1 MASNSPRSRREFV
14 RTSAVAAAGI
24 AALAEHRFAILAH
37 AAPDAPIRIGVI
49 GCGGRGT
56 GAVLNALKVATKV
69 VYPER
74 GYHTEDVAEGARRAA
89 EGVEVVAL
97 ADLFPDRL
105 AECRR
110 QLQKVDVRIADDACY
125 TGFDAYSKLLARD
138 EVNYVI
144 LAEPPHFRPAHF
156 KAAVEAGKHV
166 FMEKPVAVDG
176 PGVRLVLEA
185 GELAAKKGLG
195 VVAGTQRRHDARFV
209 DTVARVREG
218 AVGKVHSCRTYWNGG
233 LVWVVERQPGWSD
246 VEWQIRNWVHM
257 TWLSGDHIVEQHV
270 HNLDVA
276 NWVLGGHPL
285 SARGMGGR
293 QAHASE
299 LYGDVYDHF
308 AVEYEYPGGVR
319 MFSQCRQMKGT
330 EGKVGTFVD
339 GSEGTADCEGRVVG
353 TDGAT
358 RWRFE
363 GPAPNSM
370 EQEHADLIRSIREG
384 RPLNEARAVA
394 ESTLTGILGRE
405 SAYSGKTIT
414 WDAALGSERSHTPQ
428 TYAFG
433 PRPIGEVPVP
443 GRYQFR

>member
-1 MASNSPRSRREFV
+1 MASDNPRSRRQFV
-14 RTSAVAAAGI
+14 RTSAVAAAGV
-24 AALAEHRFAILAH
+24 ALAEHRFAILGH

-56 GAVLNALKVATKV
+56 GAVLNALGVATKV

-74 GYHTEDVAEGARRAA
+74 GYHTEDVAEGARRMA

-110 QLQKVDVRIADDACY
+110 QLQKVDVRLPDDACF
-125 TGFDAYSKLLARD
+125 TGFDAYGKLLARE
-138 EVNYVI
+138 EVDYVI
-144 LAEPPHFRPAHF
+144 LAAPPHFRPAHF

-176 PGVRLVLEA
+176 PGVRVVLEA

-195 VVAGTQRRHDARFV
+195 VVAGTQRRHDRRFA
-209 DTVARVREG
+209 DTVARVRDG
-218 AVGKVHSCRTYWNGG
+218 AVGRVHSCRTYWNGG

-246 VEWQIRNWVHM
+246 VEWQIRNWAYM

-293 QAHASE
+293 QAHSSD
-299 LYGDVYDHF
+299 LYGNAYDHF
-308 AVEYEYPGGVR
+308 
-319 MFSQCRQMKGT
+319 
-330 EGKVGTFVD
+330 
-339 GSEGTADCEGRVVG
+339 
-353 TDGAT
+353 
-358 RWRFE
+358 
-363 GPAPNSM
+363 
-370 EQEHADLIRSIREG
+370 
-384 RPLNEARAVA
+384 
-394 ESTLTGILGRE
+394 
-405 SAYSGKTIT
+405 
-414 WDAALGSERSHTPQ
+414 
-428 TYAFG
+428 
-433 PRPIGEVPVP
+433 
-443 GRYQFR
+443 